1 MFRFVLQGLFYGV
14 KWVMENQEKRLKQV
28 GLTPGLK
35 DKTFIVQVSPPADAP
50 PLFKRSSSRVEIST
64 VYPHLSNS
72 GGI

>member
-35 DKTFIVQVSPPADAP
+35 DKTFIVQVSPP
-50 PLFKRSSSRVEIST
+50 LT
-64 VYPHLSNS
+64 HPHCSNARPHE
-72 GGI
+72 